1 VQILDCPIPMECSPS
16 RSQIRIEKARLILG
30 RNVVNRVLGFAL
42 FLLGAKREEIARL
55 LGIPYG
61 TFLSFLSRADKLGVA
76 AFQDRRRKAGDQAT
90 APRPPTTATAE
101 VSVRQR
107 GGDTI
112 VSLSGVG
119 PELVLPR
126 SDPFRRKVVLLG
138 FVIDGLL
145 SPKAVADVLGYSPR
159 HVRHLARKMAEG
171 GAEDLVDQRKGQLCD
186 YRYTSEVKSEIV
198 LQFAVNAMTGRPT
211 SSRVLTR
218 DINERRDL
226 GLADRS
232 VRWHLD
238 RLGLA
243 MIAAALPSLVE
254 NLKRGS
260 NR

>member
-1 VQILDCPIPMECSPS
+1 MQILDCPMPLECSRS
-16 RSQIRIEKARLILG
+16 RSQSRIERARLIFG
-30 RNVVNRVLGFAL
+30 RKVVNRVLGFAL
-42 FLLGAKREEIARL
+42 FLLGAKREEIARML
-55 LGIPYG
+55 EIPYG

-76 AFQDRRRKAGDQAT
+76 AFQDRRRKSGDQAIASLPT
-90 APRPPTTATAE
+90 APAK
-101 VSVRQR
+101 VSIVQHDA
-107 GGDTI
+107 DTI
-112 VSLSGVG
+112 VSLSAVG

-145 SPKAVADVLGYSPR
+145 SPKAVAEVLGYSPR

-171 GAEDLVDQRKGQLCD
+171 GAEDLLDQRKGQLCD

-232 VRWHLD
+232 VRWHVD

-254 NLKRGS
+254 DLKRGS